1 MMRKFAFLL
10 VTAIAATFQG
20 CGPLANLPLSD
31 LSLPTAQ
38 LPPLPSQPKLSQEEA
53 GSGLKEALI
62 KGVGSGTEK
71 LQQTGGFSQNAQYK
85 ILLTPEIQSLE
96 SKIRG
101 NSLLNAAIGKELDKA
116 IAAMNQGAEM
126 ATAKAMPI
134 FKNAVQQMS
143 FRDAL
148 NILTGGN
155 GAATQYLK
163 SNTTTE
169 LTAAFQPEIKTA
181 LETVS
186 IYQYWTPI
194 VNTINRNK
202 KVLGITQ
209 DVQPNLES
217 YVTEKTLFALFA
229 EIETQENLIRK
240 DPVQR
245 SSDLLKRV
253 FDYADNK
260 QNSSNP

>member
-1 MMRKFAFLL
+1 MPTLNKF
-10 VTAIAATFQG
+10 VTIQYQG
-20 CGPLANLPLSD
+20 
-31 LSLPTAQ
+31 
-38 LPPLPSQPKLSQEEA
+38 
-53 GSGLKEALI
+53 
-62 KGVGSGTEK
+62 
-71 LQQTGGFSQNAQYK
+71 
-85 ILLTPEIQSLE
+85 
-96 SKIRG
+96 
-101 NSLLNAAIGKELDKA
+101 
-116 IAAMNQGAEM
+116 
-126 ATAKAMPI
+126 
-134 FKNAVQQMS
+134 
-143 FRDAL
+143 
-148 NILTGGN
+148 
-155 GAATQYLK
+155 
-163 SNTTTE
+163 TE

-217 YVTEKTLFALFA
+217 YVTEKTLFSLFT